1 MTVIYTIVLAI
12 MSSFSYI
19 VAGALFVG
27 IVFLA
32 IRNDLVSAAIA
43 RELHRQ
49 KPTIVTVVDDDEDN
63 FYWMNAARRLV
74 FEAVPPAVRI
84 QMLVN
89 LLQKFKADRLDP
101 TDKRLKAVTIRL
113 TGMMATYRR
122 ARMAYE

>member
-1 MTVIYTIVLAI
+1 MSVIYTIVLAI
-12 MSSFSYI
+12 ISSLSYI

-32 IRNDLVSAAIA
+32 IRHDLVSTAIA
-43 RELHRQ
+43 RELDRQ
-49 KPTIVTVVDDDEDN
+49 KPVMVTVVDEDEEN
-63 FYWMNAARRLV
+63 YYWTNAARRLT

-101 TDKRLKAVTIRL
+101 TDKRLKTVIARL